1 MRPDAPL
8 WGRKSLDTQ
17 GALLRPERRF
27 RGQTGLLE
35 ARGSWPWGPMCALLT
50 PEKSMRLEKPS
61 WGTVSPSDSRV
72 SPTDKVTL
80 LKPEEP
86 FKPDGLLQ
94 GAMSPFEAR

>member
-8 WGRKSLDTQ
+8 WGRKALDTR

-27 RGQTGLLE
+27 RGQTRLLE
-35 ARGSWPWGPMCALLT
+35 ARGSLGLGDRCARLI

-61 WGTVSPSDSRV
+61 WGTVSPSDSRI
-72 SPTDKVTL
+72 SLTDRVTL

-86 FKPDGLLQ
+86 FKPDGPLQ